1 MNFEFVEIY
10 EGCSILE
17 LKKKVKNLE
26 EQIKDCKKNILHS
39 TLCLKKQTNTEG
51 IQLYTGHIKDF
62 KISIKQY
69 EDTIYDLLKLIR
81 KREHEDKNMEFILA
95 RQKINEYFNIAN
107 KAPEEG
113 IIYEEAMA
121 LVRHYSKKVTTMH
134 KDAQKKNK
142 KNEYQ
147 KAYRLK
153 KKEER
158 ELLTHNS

>member
-1 MNFEFVEIY
+1 M
-10 EGCSILE
+10 
-17 LKKKVKNLE
+17 
-26 EQIKDCKKNILHS
+26 
-39 TLCLKKQTNTEG
+39 
-51 IQLYTGHIKDF
+51 
-62 KISIKQY
+62 
-69 EDTIYDLLKLIR
+69 
-81 KREHEDKNMEFILA
+81 
-95 RQKINEYFNIAN
+95 YFNIAN